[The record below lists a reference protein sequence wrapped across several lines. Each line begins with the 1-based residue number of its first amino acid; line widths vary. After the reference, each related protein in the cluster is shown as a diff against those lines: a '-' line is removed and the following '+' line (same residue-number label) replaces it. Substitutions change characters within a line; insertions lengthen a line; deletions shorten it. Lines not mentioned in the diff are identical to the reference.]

1 MFQSDSEWSSGSE
14 MRSREYIHDKRGEI
28 EGEQHIENVGAESD
42 MSTDVADAY
51 ADEPLADEVW
61 FAEYLENKE
70 EEEKQTEEFQ
80 KRLEGLTPND
90 SL

>member
-14 MRSREYIHDKRGEI
+14 MRSREDIHDERGEI
-28 EGEQHIENVGAESD
+28 EGEQHIENVGAKSD

-61 FAEYLENKE
+61 LAEYLKNE
-70 EEEKQTEEFQ
+70 EEEERQTEEFQ
-80 KRLEGLTPND
+80 KRLEGLTPTD
-90 SL
+90 SW

>member
-51 ADEPLADEVW
+51 ADAPLAEVCL
-61 FAEYLENKE
+61 AEYLKNKE
-70 EEEKQTEEFQ
+70 EEERQTEEFQ
-80 KRLEGLTPND
+80 KRLEGLTPTD
-90 SL
+90 SW